1 MFFALGFFVAGF
13 IAVLLTS
20 ALNQRAERLANRRM
34 RAMFPVSLEE
44 VAAER
49 DHMRAEFAVATRNM
63 ERKQTRLHE
72 EKAAALGDAGKQ
84 LSFANALKRELDE
97 ARGKVSTL
105 EATQADLK
113 GDLDTT
119 RKDLEIATRAQN
131 DSKRELETLREEKGR
146 SARGQA
152 EAEKRINGQRI
163 AIAELEERVR
173 AISAAASEQKKQADR
188 RADELVVEKNA
199 VQTLQET
206 VAGHRANASRLGDR
220 IGALEKARDEARISA
235 GAVDKLEAEVRSLR
249 ERLAQSQDDNQT
261 LRSEL
266 AAIQA
271 THAHTTN
278 ASDPETGAAGSATK
292 MPARMPAAATLQT
305 AAVQS
310 KPVADNVERLQA
322 DLARIAAG
330 TPLAEHDAA
339 ALRQRIAHVADAIM
353 ARPETSPPPQRRGA
367 RAARNAARKNAF

>member
-84 LSFANALKRELDE
+84 LSFANALKRELDD
-97 ARGKVSTL
+97 ARGKVSML

-152 EAEKRINGQRI
+152 EAEKRIEGQRI

-188 RADELVVEKNA
+188 RSDELVVEKNA

-220 IGALEKARDEARISA
+220 IGALEKARDEARIAA
-235 GAVDKLEAEVRSLR
+235 GAIDKLEAEARSLR
-249 ERLAQSQDDNQT
+249 DRLAQSQDDNQT
-261 LRSEL
+261 LRREL

-271 THAHTTN
+271 THASSVN
-278 ASDPETGAAGSATK
+278 AANPEAGAARSAT
-292 MPARMPAAATLQT
+292 RMPAAATLQT
-305 AAVQS
+305 ATVQS
-310 KPVADNVERLQA
+310 GPDADNVERLQA

-330 TPLAEHDAA
+330 APLVEGEAA
-339 ALRQRIAHVADAIM
+339 ALRQRIVHVADAIM
-353 ARPETSPPPQRRGA
+353 ARPEVSPPPKRRNA
-367 RAARNAARKNAF
+367 RAAQNATRKSAF